1 MALSTSPRKVIPLA
15 TGDEARHRQEHVGP
29 GLSTKRVFFCGVVV
43 EGSESGKRL
52 PEEIQELVLS
62 LGDLL
67 ETNSD
72 ANILTS
78 EGDGQA
84 SDSNGMTRKRALT
97 DSSALSAVVNELV
110 STEKSYVKRL
120 QILKNDYADPLRNFA
135 KSKST
140 AILPAY
146 EAKTLFGNIDNLLPI
161 NEAFLTDLEKMMAPN
176 GPKTVGGVGDVA
188 LRHFKQLRGFE
199 QYKQYYVKR
208 EDAQMIFEREVSRR
222 SSPFAAYIDRIKYQ
236 SADTRNRV
244 GLRELLM
251 DPVQRIPRYTLMFR
265 IMIKHMSPSDPQ
277 RAKLIEADEIASKIA
292 LAETDE
298 QTKRASIFYCL
309 SSNIHEFPP
318 DLFSNS
324 RRFIDCIDVEDV
336 ISDAPSSSS
345 ASIANSSAV
354 SLHCSLILFDDKLLI
369 VKRPGNGE
377 KGCRVLAGL
386 DDFDK
391 VTKASGMS
399 NGRRKNGMTCK
410 GVVDIT
416 EVAAADV
423 GGADFHL
430 YLENPPQ
437 DQTDRWS
444 NRPLR
449 CLSVVH
455 PLSSVNLDPSST
467 ESDKVRFLE
476 NLWNAQAKYRARA
489 GQSVV
494 LRSDEVEVDSK
505 SSKTTVARTYYN
517 VYQRKAFLQE
527 LKKTKIVV
535 HIDALG
541 SADKLPFGIG
551 GPPFAIIRLQPLAG
565 GVCRYRVTS
574 SDPSDQGEE
583 DIVQTAR
590 VPNRIVLTIHQYGL
604 FEFRS
609 GRNSRPSTPTA
620 RSKASIFGLDAISRN
635 LFNSRP
641 ASSVGDFLVGSIN
654 SHRRSKSTTS
664 RSSTYTHTTAT
675 GDDSIG
681 RFSQR
686 STTTLATSVDED
698 SFRSRSSP
706 KRSIKRGMSPAS
718 SFERG
723 SSRSL
728 SRASSRST
736 SREADS
742 DYSDLEDED
751 PSLMDNIRHLDASER
766 NLVLQLRLARKNSKS
781 QNERQSAV
789 PLVTP
794 SEEAIYEE
802 EPPHPVRPSS
812 RASTSRSSN
821 GTSRDSNSQCTVTG
835 SNTENPR
842 QSRSLHVSENRPMGP
857 RSPSPL
863 PPSKGRPPSPG
874 LSRETDS
881 DSGSSRPST
890 PARSTGIPRSK
901 RQPFYP
907 TGNTDATPRPHSS
920 QTTVVEPLSIKKKPL
935 ARSATNATT
944 TTTHST
950 YTATHSATRSDSG
963 HSSHSSHSRPSSSS
977 STSSSNYSS
986 YPSNEINTT
995 PVAPTRKTHGSPLS
1009 RSHARRTSPRRTAT
1023 QIRAATPAMSD
1034 SSQGVDIDEVLKM
1047 SCATKE
1053 DLESAHRAVKRIKLE
1068 VENLRSAATK
1078 RDGESISRPSSPV
1091 KGFSTPQRPPPLT
1104 KAAQERLNEMRTL
1117 IGQRTG
1123 DNTPVNRA
1131 RNSVFDTPFR
1141 SITPGA
1147 ADNLNFN
1154 TLDSLISD
1162 AEGSLSRGIFNCEN
1176 LTASLDEVP
1185 SVLAE
1190 KTRELEKSKVEAQN
1204 TRRQCEVM
1212 KSLLDDAT
1220 TEREILYEAFNEELD
1235 GMFND
1240 VNLPEDEAWMAMSN
1254 DLRKTKEAR
1263 NALSKENSHLKRQ
1276 LAEAELKQ
1284 EEWATLLRSHGL
1296 IP

>member
-15 TGDEARHRQEHVGP
+15 TGDEARHRQEPLGP

-52 PEEIQELVLS
+52 PEEIQDLVLS
-62 LGDLL
+62 LGHLL
-67 ETNSD
+67 EPNAD
-72 ANILTS
+72 ANILSS
-78 EGDGQA
+78 EGDAQA

-97 DSSALSAVVNELV
+97 DSSALSSVISELV
-110 STEKSYVKRL
+110 STERSYVRRL

-146 EAKTLFGNIDNLLPI
+146 EAKTLFGNVDNLLPV

-236 SADTRNRV
+236 SADTKNRV

-336 ISDAPSSSS
+336 ISDAPNSSS
-345 ASIANSSAV
+345 ASVANSPAV
-354 SLHCSLILFDDKLLI
+354 SLHCSLILFDDKMLI
-369 VKRPGNGE
+369 VKRPSNGD
-377 KGCRVLAGL
+377 KGCRTLAGL
-386 DDFDK
+386 DDLDK
-391 VTKASGMS
+391 VTKASGIGS
-399 NGRRKNGMTCK
+399 GRRKNGMTCK

-416 EVAAADV
+416 EIAAADV
-423 GGADFHL
+423 GGSDFHL

-437 DQTDRWS
+437 ELSDRWS

-449 CLSVVH
+449 CLSAVH
-455 PLSSVNLDPSST
+455 PPSSANIDP
-467 ESDKVRFLE
+467 ENDKIRFLE

-494 LRSDEVEVDSK
+494 LRSDEVEVESK
-505 SSKTTVARTYYN
+505 SSRTTTARTYYN

-527 LKKTKIVV
+527 SKKTKIVV
-535 HIDALG
+535 HIDAFG
-541 SADKLPFGIG
+541 SADKLPFGIH
-551 GPPFAIIRLQPLAG
+551 GPPFAIVRLQPLAG
-565 GVCRYRVTS
+565 GVCRYKVTS

-620 RSKASIFGLDAISRN
+620 RSKASMFGLDVISRN

-641 ASSVGDFLVGSIN
+641 ASSVGDFLAGSIN
-654 SHRRSKSTTS
+654 SHRRSRSVAS
-664 RSSTYTHTTAT
+664 SSTYTHTTTT
-675 GDDSIG
+675 GGDSIG

-686 STTTLATSVDED
+686 STTTLATSADED
-698 SFRSRSSP
+698 SVRSRSSA

-728 SRASSRST
+728 SRASSSQSL
-736 SREADS
+736 SRGSDA

-751 PSLMDNIRHLDASER
+751 PSLMDDIRDLDASER
-766 NLVLQLRLARKNSKS
+766 NLVLQLRLARKNSKN
-781 QNERQSAV
+781 QNERQPVV
-789 PLVTP
+789 PLATP

-802 EPPHPVRPSS
+802 EPPHPVRPPS

-821 GTSRDSNSQCTVTG
+821 STSRDSNSQCTVTG
-835 SNTENPR
+835 SNAENPR

-863 PPSKGRPPSPG
+863 PPSKSRPPSPG
-874 LSRETDS
+874 IFREDDS

-890 PARSTGIPRSK
+890 PVRSTGIPRSK

-907 TGNTDATPRPHSS
+907 TGNTDTTPRPHSS

-944 TTTHST
+944 TITHST
-950 YTATHSATRSDSG
+950 HTATRSTTQSDSG

-977 STSSSNYSS
+977 SASLSSHSS
-986 YPSNEINTT
+986 YRANEINTT

-1009 RSHARRTSPRRTAT
+1009 RSQARIMSPRQTAT
-1023 QIRAATPAMSD
+1023 QIRAPTPAASD
-1034 SSQGVDIDEVLKM
+1034 GSQGVDMDEVLKM

-1117 IGQRTG
+1117 ISQRTG
-1123 DNTPVNRA
+1123 DNTPVNRV
-1131 RNSVFDTPFR
+1131 RNPIFDTPFR
-1141 SITPGA
+1141 SATPGA
-1147 ADNLNFN
+1147 DNNLNFS

-1162 AEGSLSRGIFNCEN
+1162 AEASLARGISNCEN
-1176 LTASLDEVP
+1176 LTACLDEVP
-1185 SVLAE
+1185 SALAE
-1190 KTRELEKSKVEAQN
+1190 KSRELEKSKVEAQN

-1240 VNLPEDEAWMAMSN
+1240 VNLPEDDAWIAMSN

-1284 EEWATLLRSHGL
+1284 EEWANLLRSHGL